1 MKEIIEALEPA
12 ARADFLLDTCFLI
25 YEFDRGNSKQLI
37 SFCKDNSVG
46 MSSFNLEELDHVI
59 RKLPGPVSH
68 RIRDFLKDKLI
79 TRVDVPVSPGERDA
93 EQGFV
98 SSFDPRLLLLVPD
111 PSDAV
116 LVVLAAKLRA
126 DILTRDRH
134 HIFTAVAENY
144 SDSFRVL
151 NKLP

>member
-1 MKEIIEALEPA
+1 MKDIIDALPKTES
-12 ARADFLLDTCFLI
+12 ADFLLDTCFLI
-25 YEFDRGNSKQLI
+25 YEFKRGNTKQLKE
-37 SFCKDNSVG
+37 FCENNAVA

-59 RKLPGPVSH
+59 KKFPGPISH
-68 RIRDFLKDKLI
+68 HIRDFLKEKI
-79 TRVDVPVSPGERDA
+79 ISNVPTPVHPGEREA
-93 EQGFV
+93 EHDYV
-98 SSFDPRLLLLVPD
+98 TKFDPKLLELVPD

-116 LVVLAAKLRA
+116 LCVLAAKIKA

-144 SDSFRVL
+144 SDAFRVL